1 MADANIGKAIATRPQ
16 LLASD
21 IGNGWVPLIKYFKLL
36 GIQDAGILRIFC
48 VHPSVF
54 CMNLEKN
61 IAPKV
66 RFFRAIGIREDAIGQ
81 VLVAFPALLS
91 YSLDRKIRPVV
102 RFILEEA
109 GVKEEHIGKVIALRP
124 QLIGTSLTLRLQP
137 LVKFL
142 RNHQLKREHTG
153 HMVADFPMLLRYNL
167 AIVESKLRYFKRSMK
182 RPLEDLV
189 LFPRYFSYSLE
200 ERIKPRQQILKSH
213 GLVFHLRY
221 MLACNDE
228 TFDDRVKAALERRA
242 LGISSDEGTEHETEE
257 DEELTQESTTT
268 EAYVPRKTSIWGAI
282 RGDSAEDQNM
292 SNFEVPMAM
301 VEDRLEFEEDDAGRE
316 GSAEGLSGRLR
327 MENDGHPYNASSEA
341 EDDEWF
347 PEDGD
352 PANES
357 EIDDEE
363 NEHFGEDE
371 DINLDEDDDF
381 LMKYCV

>member
-1 MADANIGKAIATRPQ
+1 
-16 LLASD
+16 
-21 IGNGWVPLIKYFKLL
+21 
-36 GIQDAGILRIFC
+36 
-48 VHPSVF
+48 
-54 CMNLEKN
+54 
-61 IAPKV
+61 
-66 RFFRAIGIREDAIGQ
+66 
-81 VLVAFPALLS
+81 
-91 YSLDRKIRPVV
+91 
-102 RFILEEA
+102 
-109 GVKEEHIGKVIALRP
+109 
-124 QLIGTSLTLRLQP
+124 
-137 LVKFL
+137 
-142 RNHQLKREHTG
+142 
-153 HMVADFPMLLRYNL
+153 
-167 AIVESKLRYFKRSMK
+167 
-182 RPLEDLV
+182 
-189 LFPRYFSYSLE
+189 
-200 ERIKPRQQILKSH
+200 
-213 GLVFHLRY
+213 